1 MVAKEL
7 KINNLLLI
15 SDNTTYFAKFILVR
29 TIESPD
35 RQTYMLHQNKES
47 LIARKWKHA
56 TVGELQAHD
65 PEILHEL
72 FKLIYNEK
80 LMQVATTIIKP

>member
-15 SDNTTYFAKFILVR
+15 SDNTTYFAKFLLVR

-35 RQTYMLHQNKES
+35 RQTCYTK
-47 LIARKWKHA
+47 
-56 TVGELQAHD
+56 TVGEPQAHD
-65 PEILHEL
+65 EL